1 MLALHLLVASDAGLT
16 PCQQCCAP
24 GGDCSKA
31 YKGTPGKCC
40 GEIRGQSFCCPGV
53 SYRGPTSGDAKC
65 YNCGSAYRCFS
76 SATAGNVCGVAS
88 PTWRHYRGFRG
99 EYSYEGNGGLGV
111 VFIGILFVVVVL
123 SCARGRRDASMPYG
137 VPVGGVPVGGY
148 GYGGYGGGSVAG
160 GAAAGFVG
168 GMLVSDMMHHS
179 HSGYGGDFGGG
190 DGGFAADS

>member
-40 GEIRGQSFCCPGV
+40 GEIGGQSFCCPGV

-137 VPVGGVPVGGY
+137 VPVGGVPVGASPTMTSALCP
-148 GYGGYGGGSVAG
+148 GSVGTKRTRSPISARRKARSNTMAPPG
-160 GAAAGFVG
+160 PRF
-168 GMLVSDMMHHS
+168 SI
-179 HSGYGGDFGGG
+179 
-190 DGGFAADS
+190 